1 MSKEQ
6 FETKQAT
13 LEAIAD
19 KDVKTPVHYRRNIYY
34 AGLFVIKL
42 PGVIKNTNFAI

>member
-19 KDVKTPVHYRRNIYY
+19 KDVKTPSIPVDVALQEAEDLY
-34 AGLFVIKL
+34 VW
-42 PGVIKNTNFAI
+42 